1 MPTRDK
7 RKCIYGNGSTTTT
20 TAELHK
26 RKSCV
31 DWQRSWVTSKCYT
44 GTQSLIKC
52 KKTRLTAL
60 VCNVALH
67 QPGHM
72 WKKSYAR
79 KVEPW
84 LFLLCLK
91 FICCY
96 FRDKLTHERQCQRNW
111 LITSLQYISKQKSIQ
126 LPNSSGFNLSACGW
140 NAKPKTKKYIYA
152 YIHLHI
158 YKIFYLI
165 HLPCLF
171 LGGVESLLA
180 AAKHVETA
188 PHVLLSFEMCQEE
201 STRK

>member
-1 MPTRDK
+1 MPKRDK

-31 DWQRSWVTSKCYT
+31 DWQRSWVTSKCCT

-52 KKTRLTAL
+52 KKTPSDGSRLQCSFTSTWTH
-60 VCNVALH
+60 V
-67 QPGHM
+67 
-72 WKKSYAR
+72 KKSYAR

-96 FRDKLTHERQCQRNW
+96 FRDRLKHERRCQRNW
-111 LITSLQYISKQKSIQ
+111 LITSLQYISKQKSMQ

-180 AAKHVETA
+180 AAKPVETA